1 MTTCYKFRDYYNNE
15 VELALNGTPFS
26 DKPGHVWVICLY
38 AGRWLLTRH
47 SQRGLEFPGGK
58 IEEGEAPEE
67 AAVREVDE
75 ETGGRIEVIRSLGQ
89 YKVAGRSE
97 DVIKNIYIAVVESLI
112 PHEDYME
119 TDGPVLIE
127 TLPSNIRDH
136 PGYSFIMKDEVLPR
150 TVKYAEEAGY
160 ITLK

>member
-15 VELALNGTPFS
+15 VELAFNGTPFA

-58 IEEGEAPEE
+58 IEKGEAPEE

-75 ETGGRIEVIRSLGQ
+75 ETGGRIDVIRSLGQ
-89 YKVAGRSE
+89 YKVVGRSE
-97 DVIKNIYIAVVESLI
+97 DVIKNIYI
-112 PHEDYME
+112 M
-119 TDGPVLIE
+119 
-127 TLPSNIRDH
+127 
-136 PGYSFIMKDEVLPR
+136 
-150 TVKYAEEAGY
+150 
-160 ITLK
+160 